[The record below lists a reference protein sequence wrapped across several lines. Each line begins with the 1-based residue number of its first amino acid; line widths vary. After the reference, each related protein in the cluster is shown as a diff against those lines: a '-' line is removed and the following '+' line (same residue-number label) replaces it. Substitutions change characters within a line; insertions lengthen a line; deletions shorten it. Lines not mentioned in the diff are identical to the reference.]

1 MYKQTTYS
9 PLRQI
14 GMFIAF
20 LGVGFVLAAVALM
33 GLGAAMHVPLMQME
47 KVLTDPQYI
56 NFIKWSQV
64 ISTFLIMAVPAYLF
78 ALVVYKRPFEFLGF
92 KQQANIKQKFY
103 VLLLLFPALFL
114 SGALG
119 ELNRMI
125 PISAE
130 LAAKFKTMEDAYT
143 KQVML
148 LANMKTF
155 AQYLSSLL
163 ILAVLPAFFEE
174 MLFRGALQ
182 KMLTNI
188 SKSPWFSIM
197 LTSIIFSL
205 FHASYYGFLPRLFLG
220 IMLGYIFHTS
230 RNIWLNILFHFL
242 NNALVVTQM
251 YYYSMT
257 GKLTEK
263 VLDETVPLWYG
274 AVGLPLV
281 LILAH
286 FFKKESTNV
295 LGANI
300 TEEVTGEKTGEF

>member
-1 MYKQTTYS
+1 MYKQTNYS
-9 PLRQI
+9 PLGQI

-33 GLGAAMHVPLMQME
+33 GLASMMNVPLMQME
-47 KVLTDPQYI
+47 KVLTDPQYLD
-56 NFIKWSQV
+56 FIKWSQAL
-64 ISTFLIMAVPAYLF
+64 STFFIMAVPAFLF
-78 ALVVYKRPFEFLGF
+78 GLVVYKKPFEFLGF
-92 KQQANIKQKFY
+92 SQRASIKQRFF

-114 SGALG
+114 TGALG
-119 ELNRMI
+119 ELNKMI
-125 PISAE
+125 PISAD

-143 KQVML
+143 KQVLL

-163 ILAVLPAFFEE
+163 ILAILPAFFEE
-174 MLFRGALQ
+174 MLFRGGLQ

-188 SKSPWFSIM
+188 SHKPWFSII

-220 IMLGYIFHTS
+220 ILLGYIFHVS
-230 RNIWLNILFHFL
+230 RNIWLSILFHFL
-242 NNALVVTQM
+242 NNALVVSQM
-251 YYYSMT
+251 YYYST
-257 GKLTEK
+257 HGKLSEK
-263 VLDETVPLWYG
+263 VLDETVPISYG
-274 AVGLPLV
+274 LIGLPLV
-281 LILAH
+281 LVLCH

-300 TEEVTGEKTGEF
+300 TEEVIGEKPQEL